1 MWFLYL
7 FAVLA
12 GALNAIQAGA
22 NATLSKTLGQP
33 FLAAILILAVS
44 AAGFLVAGLAAGQL
58 SWPEPSA
65 WGRLPWWA
73 WIGGLFGATVLASQL
88 FVAQR
93 VGAGPYV
100 GLVVTAAVVMSLIL
114 DHFGL
119 VGFEVHRV
127 NPWRLLGAGL
137 MIAGVGLVARF

>member
-1 MWFLYL
+1 MWFFYA
-7 FAVLA
+7 FAVVA
-12 GALNAIQAGA
+12 GGLNAIQAGA

-44 AAGFLVAGLAAGQL
+44 ATAFLVAGLVAGQL
-58 SWPEPSA
+58 AWPEPAA

-88 FVAQR
+88 FVSQR
-93 VGAGPYV
+93 IGAGPYV
-100 GLVVTAAVVMSLIL
+100 GLVVTSAVVVSLAI

-119 VGFEVHRV
+119 LGFEEHRA
-127 NPWRLLGAGL
+127 NAWRLLGATL
-137 MIAGVGLVARF
+137 MIAGVALVAMF

>member
-1 MWFLYL
+1 M
-7 FAVLA
+7 
-12 GALNAIQAGA
+12 
-22 NATLSKTLGQP
+22 
-33 FLAAILILAVS
+33 
-44 AAGFLVAGLAAGQL
+44 
-58 SWPEPSA
+58 
-65 WGRLPWWA
+65 PWWA

-119 VGFEVHRV
+119 VGFEEHRANV
-127 NPWRLLGAGL
+127 WRLLGAGL
-137 MIAGVGLVARF
+137 MIVGVALVARF

>member
-1 MWFLYL
+1 MWFLYA
-7 FAVLA
+7 FAVVA

-33 FLAAILILAVS
+33 FLAAVLILAVS
-44 AAGFLVAGLAAGQL
+44 ATGFLLAGLAAGQL
-58 SWPEPSA
+58 SWPESSA

-93 VGAGPYV
+93 IGAGPYV
-100 GLVVTAAVVMSLIL
+100 GLVVTAAVVVSLAL

-119 VGFEVHRV
+119 VGFEEHRA

-137 MIAGVGLVARF
+137 MIVGVALVARF

>member
-44 AAGFLVAGLAAGQL
+44 ATGFLVAGLAAGQL
-58 SWPEPSA
+58 SWPEAAA

-100 GLVVTAAVVMSLIL
+100 GLVVTSAVVMSLIL

-119 VGFEVHRV
+119 VGFEEHRA
-127 NPWRLLGAGL
+127 NPWRLLGAAL